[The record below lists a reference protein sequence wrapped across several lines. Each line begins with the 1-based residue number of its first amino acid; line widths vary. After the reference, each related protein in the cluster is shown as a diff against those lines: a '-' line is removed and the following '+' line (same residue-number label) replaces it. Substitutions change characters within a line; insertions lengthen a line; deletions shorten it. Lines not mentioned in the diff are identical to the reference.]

1 MTSTPTPPDGGAT
14 AADPRISAR
23 LMAVTYLVGGVM
35 LAVSFSRQS
44 ADATAAAYWAAAGCV
59 GGVGLISFVRHSVF
73 HRSDAARMGWDY
85 GRRNDFQIEV
95 GIANLSWGLLGIL
108 SWALGWGPVA
118 AGAITLSFGVYMLG
132 AAVLHLL
139 ELRGGADRRPGPAL
153 AGLAFAIA
161 LLAAGAAAVV
171 A

>member
-1 MTSTPTPPDGGAT
+1 
-14 AADPRISAR
+14 
-23 LMAVTYLVGGVM
+23 MAGTYVVGGVM
-35 LAVSFSRQS
+35 LAISFSQQS
-44 ADATAAAYWAAAGCV
+44 GDATAAAYWAAAGCV
-59 GGVGLISFVRHSVF
+59 GGVGVISFVRHSVF

-108 SWALGWGPVA
+108 TWALDWGPTA
-118 AGAITLSFGVYMLG
+118 AGAITISFGTYMLG

-139 ELRGGADRRPGPAL
+139 ELRGGANRRPGPAF

-161 LLAAGAAAVV
+161 LLAAGASAVG

>member
-1 MTSTPTPPDGGAT
+1 M
-14 AADPRISAR
+14 AA
-23 LMAVTYLVGGVM
+23 TYLVGGVT
-35 LAVSFSRQS
+35 LAISFSQPS
-44 ADATAAAYWAAAGCV
+44 EAAAYWAAAGCV

-95 GIANLSWGLLGIL
+95 GIANLSWGVLGIL
-108 SWALGWGPVA
+108 SWALAWGATA
-118 AGAITLSFGVYMLG
+118 AGAITISFGAYMLG
-132 AAVLHLL
+132 AAALHLI
-139 ELRGGADRRPGPAL
+139 ELRGDAHRRPGAAF

-161 LLAAGAAAVV
+161 LLVAGASAVG